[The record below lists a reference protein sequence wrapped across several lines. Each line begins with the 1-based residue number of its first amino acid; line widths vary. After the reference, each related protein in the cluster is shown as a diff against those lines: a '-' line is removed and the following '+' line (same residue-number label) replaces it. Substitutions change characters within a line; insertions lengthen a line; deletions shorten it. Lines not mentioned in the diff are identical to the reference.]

1 MEKHDLLHEFPDYQD
16 KIHELKMNDHH
27 FRNLFDE
34 YDELEHEIRRLNT
47 GVETGSDALIHAKKA
62 KLLHIKD
69 TIFAKLVSCDT
80 V

>member
-16 KIHELKMNDHH
+16 KIHELKMHDQH
-27 FRNLFDE
+27 FKNLFDE

-47 GVETGSDALIHAKKA
+47 GVELGSDAVIHAKKA

-69 TIFAKLVSCDT
+69 ALFAKLASFDT
-80 V
+80 K